1 MEKDIQYTKLLKQQI
16 ETYGKEKRFLEFKS
30 NYQTAEKLGQ
40 YISALS
46 NGACLEH
53 QDMGYLYFG
62 VDDDTLKVKGTTFD
76 SSKVMARGNQLLEI
90 YLRQM
95 ISPRIDFKIEEFMYE
110 DEKRIVVFIIPAAVQ
125 EPTCFQHIPYIRV
138 DSSTTDMRPFK
149 DWMRQ
154 LYNSQKDWS
163 REIVEEA
170 TMEDLDTEAIAAA
183 RKGFKERFPD
193 KATDVDEWTDETF
206 LDRAKLTLNGQITRT
221 ALLLLGNEEAQP
233 ILNHI
238 AQIVWKLN
246 DGTQMAGDI
255 FSLPFI
261 LSVNKILV
269 RIRNYR
275 FKIYPDNSL
284 IPAEVWKYDT
294 KTILEALYN
303 CIAHQDYT
311 RNARIILTE
320 EKDNLLFQNA
330 GDFYE
335 GTFED
340 YILGEKTPEKYRN
353 NFLVRAMVN
362 LKMIDTQGYGI
373 HTMFLRQRNRY
384 LPMPDYELSTA
395 ENVVL
400 RIPGR
405 VIDENY
411 SKILVENSEIDLT
424 TAVLMDK
431 VQKGQGINDDAAK
444 SLKKQHLIEGRKP
457 NFFISKKVAK
467 ITHQESQYTLNKGY
481 TDEEC
486 MEWVVKGLK
495 DHGVLSR
502 KQINEIL
509 WTKLPA
515 VLSDEQKLNKIEN
528 ILRKLRKAEVI
539 YVGEKKL
546 WRLNESNQ
554 DLRELT

>member
-1 MEKDIQYTKLLKQQI
+1 MSKDQEFSKLLKQQI
-16 ETYGKEKRFLEFKS
+16 DTYGKEKRFLEFKS
-30 NYQTAEKLGQ
+30 NYQEAEKLGQ

-53 QDMGYLYFG
+53 QEMGYLYFG
-62 VDDDTLKVKGTTFD
+62 VDDDTLEVKGTTFD
-76 SSKVMARGNQLLEI
+76 SSKIKARGSQLLEI

-95 ISPRIDFKIEEFMYE
+95 ITPKIDFKIEEFMYNG
-110 DEKRIVVFIIPAAVQ
+110 EKRIVVFTIPAAAQ

-138 DSSTTDMRPFK
+138 DSSTTDMRPFTE
-149 DWMRQ
+149 WMRQ
-154 LYNSQKDWS
+154 VYNSQKDWS

-170 TMEDLDTEAIAAA
+170 TMNDLNKEAIAAA
-183 RKGFKERFPD
+183 RKGFKERFPE
-193 KATDVDEWTDETF
+193 KAADVDGWTDDIF
-206 LDRAKLTLNGQITRT
+206 LDRAKLTINGKITRT

-233 ILNHI
+233 LLNHI

-246 DGTQMAGDI
+246 DGSQMAGDI

-261 LSVNKILV
+261 LSVNKILA

-275 FKIYPDNSL
+275 FKIYPDNTL

-294 KTILEALYN
+294 KTILEGLYN
-303 CIAHQDYT
+303 CIAHQDYS

-320 EKDNLLFQNA
+320 EKDDLLFQNA

-335 GTFED
+335 GTYED

-373 HTMFLRQRNRY
+373 HTMFLSQRNRY
-384 LPMPDYELSTA
+384 LPMPDYELSTSD
-395 ENVVL
+395 NVVL

-411 SKILVENSEIDLT
+411 SKILVEKSDIDLT
-424 TAVLMDK
+424 TAVLMDQ
-431 VQKGQGINDDAAK
+431 VQKGKTINDEAAK

-457 NFFISKKVAK
+457 NYFISESVAV
-467 ITHQESQYTLNKGY
+467 ITHQESLYTLNKGY

-495 DHGVLSR
+495 DHTALGR
-502 KQINEIL
+502 KQINDIL
-509 WTKLPA
+509 WSKLPA
-515 VLSDEQKLNKIEN
+515 ILSDQQKQNKIEN
-528 ILRKLRKAEVI
+528 ILRKLRKANVI
-539 YVGEKKL
+539 YVGEGKL
-546 WRLNESNQ
+546 WRLTDNHQN
-554 DLRELT
+554 LRELT

>member
-1 MEKDIQYTKLLKQQI
+1 MEQDIQYTKLLKQQI

-46 NGACLEH
+46 NGVCLEH

-62 VDDDTLKVKGTTFD
+62 VDDNTLEVKGTTFD
-76 SSKVMARGNQLLEI
+76 CSKVMARGNQLLEI

-110 DEKRIVVFIIPAAVQ
+110 DEKRIVVFTIPAAVQ

-154 LYNSQKDWS
+154 IYNSQKDWS

-170 TMEDLDTEAIAAA
+170 TMKDLNAEAIAAA

-193 KATDVDEWTDETF
+193 KAADVDEWTDETF

-233 ILNHI
+233 LLNHI

-261 LSVNKILV
+261 LSVNKILA

-320 EKDNLLFQNA
+320 EKDDLLFQNA

-340 YILGEKTPEKYRN
+340 YIFGEKTPEKYRN

-373 HTMFLRQRNRY
+373 HTMFLSQRNRY

-495 DHGVLSR
+495 DHTTLGR
-502 KQINEIL
+502 QQINDIL

-515 VLSDEQKLNKIEN
+515 VLSDEQKLKKIEYILQKMRKKN
-528 ILRKLRKAEVI
+528 II
-539 YVGEKKL
+539 YVDKNRM
-546 WRLNESNQ
+546 WRLVEN
-554 DLRELT
+554 

>member
-1 MEKDIQYTKLLKQQI
+1 MKDL
-16 ETYGKEKRFLEFKS
+16 
-30 NYQTAEKLGQ
+30 NA
-40 YISALS
+40 
-46 NGACLEH
+46 
-53 QDMGYLYFG
+53 
-62 VDDDTLKVKGTTFD
+62 
-76 SSKVMARGNQLLEI
+76 
-90 YLRQM
+90 
-95 ISPRIDFKIEEFMYE
+95 
-110 DEKRIVVFIIPAAVQ
+110 
-125 EPTCFQHIPYIRV
+125 
-138 DSSTTDMRPFK
+138 
-149 DWMRQ
+149 
-154 LYNSQKDWS
+154 
-163 REIVEEA
+163 
-170 TMEDLDTEAIAAA
+170 EAIAAA

-193 KATDVDEWTDETF
+193 KAADVDEWTDETF

-233 ILNHI
+233 LLNHI

-261 LSVNKILV
+261 LSVNKILA

-320 EKDNLLFQNA
+320 EKDDLLFQNA

-340 YILGEKTPEKYRN
+340 YIFGEKTPEKYRN

-373 HTMFLRQRNRY
+373 HTMFLSQRNRY

-495 DHGVLSR
+495 DHTTLGR
-502 KQINEIL
+502 QQINDIL

-515 VLSDEQKLNKIEN
+515 VLSDEQKLKKIEYILQKMRKKN
-528 ILRKLRKAEVI
+528 II
-539 YVGEKKL
+539 YVDKNRM
-546 WRLNESNQ
+546 WRLVEN
-554 DLRELT
+554 

>member
-62 VDDDTLKVKGTTFD
+62 VDDDTLEVKGTTFD
-76 SSKVMARGNQLLEI
+76 SSKMTARGNQLLEI

-154 LYNSQKDWS
+154 IYNSQKDWS

-170 TMEDLDTEAIAAA
+170 TLKDLNAEAIAAA

-193 KATDVDEWTDETF
+193 KAADVDEWTDETF

-233 ILNHI
+233 LLNHI

-261 LSVNKILV
+261 LSVNKILA

-320 EKDNLLFQNA
+320 EKDDLLFQNA

-373 HTMFLRQRNRY
+373 HTMFLSQRNRY

-509 WTKLPA
+509 WTKLSA
-515 VLSDEQKLNKIEN
+515 LLTD
-528 ILRKLRKAEVI
+528 
-539 YVGEKKL
+539 EKKMDKIRNL
-546 WRLNESNQ
+546 LAKMRRNGIIYNDDKRQWRLV
-554 DLRELT
+554 DD

>member
-1 MEKDIQYTKLLKQQI
+1 MGKDKEYSQLLKQQI
-16 ETYGKEKRFLEFKS
+16 ETYVKEKRFLEFKS

-53 QDMGYLYFG
+53 QDMGYLFFG
-62 VDDDTLKVKGTTFD
+62 VDDDTLEVKGTTFD
-76 SSKVMARGNQLLEI
+76 SSKVTARGNQLLEI

-110 DEKRIVVFIIPAAVQ
+110 DEKRIVVFSIPAAVQ
-125 EPTCFQHIPYIRV
+125 EPTCFQHIPYVRV

-154 LYNSQKDWS
+154 IYNSQNDWS

-170 TMEDLDTEAIAAA
+170 TMKDLNAEAIAAA
-183 RKGFKERFPD
+183 RKGFKERFSD
-193 KATDVDEWTDETF
+193 KAADVDGWTDETF

-233 ILNHI
+233 LLNHI

-261 LSVNKILV
+261 LSVNKILA

-320 EKDNLLFQNA
+320 EKDDLLFQNA

-373 HTMFLRQRNRY
+373 HTMFLSQRNRY

-457 NFFISKKVAK
+457 NFFISKNVAK

-509 WTKLPA
+509 WTKLSA
-515 VLSDEQKLNKIEN
+515 LLTD
-528 ILRKLRKAEVI
+528 
-539 YVGEKKL
+539 EKKMDKIRNL
-546 WRLNESNQ
+546 LAKMRRNGIIYNDDKRQWRLV
-554 DLRELT
+554 DD